1 MLLENQLDLKI
12 VIKFDI
18 FKLGKMFNIGILT
31 NRFIQITTENLDKY
45 VFYTLPFR
53 STTYHPELSNC
64 VFISSITITVTI
76 NSLIFHNYNCNYN

>member
-53 STTYHPELSNC
+53 STTYHPSIKGTLKELEK
-64 VFISSITITVTI
+64 
-76 NSLIFHNYNCNYN
+76 